1 MHEGGE
7 GRSTSAE
14 RRGAER
20 RAARGRR
27 RAVRAALVLGAALAA
42 GPGGFVAPAAAQESP
57 VEAIRERNRAVEAI
71 LARVDGEPTAEQ
83 RERLKDL
90 INGLI
95 DFRELSRLA
104 LGRHWEERSE
114 AEREEF
120 VDVFRELIRSS
131 SVRKLEIYQA
141 DRIAY
146 EPPEVRGDRVDVV
159 TRAHKGRKQVE
170 IVYRMHRV
178 NGEWKVYDT
187 VVDGASTARTY
198 RDSFYKEI
206 ARSSYETMY
215 AKLVDRLEEERAG
228 S

>member
-1 MHEGGE
+1 MMREGGM
-7 GRSTSAE
+7 GH
-14 RRGAER
+14 GDG
-20 RAARGRR
+20 ARGTR
-27 RAVRAALVLGAALAA
+27 VRAAGTGILLLALLGAAPA
-42 GPGGFVAPAAAQESP
+42 GAAAQESP
-57 VEAIRERNRAVEAI
+57 VQAIRDRNRAVEAI
-71 LARVDGEPTAEQ
+71 LERVEGEPTGEQ

-104 LGRHWEERSE
+104 LGRYWDERTE

-120 VDVFRELIRSS
+120 VEVFRELIRNS

-141 DRIAY
+141 DRITY
-146 EPPEVRGDRVDVV
+146 ETPEVEGDRAEIV
-159 TRAHKGRKQVE
+159 TLAHKGRKRVE

-178 NGEWKVYDT
+178 EGEWKVLDM

-206 ARSSYETMY
+206 ARSSYPQMY
-215 AKLVDRLEEERAG
+215 AKLVDRLEEERG
-228 S
+228 QP